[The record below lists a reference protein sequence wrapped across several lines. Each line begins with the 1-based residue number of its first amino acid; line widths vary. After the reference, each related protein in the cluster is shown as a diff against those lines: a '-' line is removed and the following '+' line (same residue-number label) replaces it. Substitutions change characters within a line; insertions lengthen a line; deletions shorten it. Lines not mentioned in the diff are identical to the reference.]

1 MSKNYGKSNCKGKLN
16 GRGHTE
22 QSRKTKAKLSLYS

>member
-16 GRGHTE
+16 GRGHTK
-22 QSRKTKAKLSLYS
+22 QSRKPKKKLSLYS